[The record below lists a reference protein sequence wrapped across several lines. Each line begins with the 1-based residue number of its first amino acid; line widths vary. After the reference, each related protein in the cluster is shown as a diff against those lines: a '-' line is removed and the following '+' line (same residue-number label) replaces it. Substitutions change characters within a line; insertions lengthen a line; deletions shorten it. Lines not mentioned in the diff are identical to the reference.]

1 MVMDVPAPFAQT
13 VLLFTRDGLGYA
25 DTPLQHALASKYLG
39 LLLAGD
45 LVPAALCF
53 YTEGVHLVAEGS
65 PLLEMLAEL
74 ERRGARLLVCTTCV
88 EYFGL
93 KGRIRVGTMCGM
105 PDILDAQLRA
115 ARVVTV

>member
-1 MVMDVPAPFAQT
+1 MSTPATFART
-13 VLLFTRDGLGYA
+13 VLLFTRDGIGSA

-39 LLLAGD
+39 LLQAGD
-45 LVPAALCF
+45 FVPAAICF

-65 PLLEMLAEL
+65 PLLEPLAEL
-74 ERRGARLLVCTTCV
+74 ERRGCRLLVCATCL

-93 KGRIRVGTMCGM
+93 KDRVRAGTVCGM

-115 ARVVTV
+115 DRVITV

>member
-1 MVMDVPAPFAQT
+1 MNAPASFANT
-13 VLLFTRDGLGYA
+13 VILFTRDGVGSA

-39 LLLAGD
+39 LLLAGNI
-45 LVPAALCF
+45 VPAAMCF

-65 PLLEMLAEL
+65 PLLEPLADL
-74 ERRGARLLVCTTCV
+74 ERRGCRLLVCATCI

-93 KGRIRVGTMCGM
+93 KERVRAGTVCGM

-115 ARVVTV
+115 GRVITI

>member
-1 MVMDVPAPFAQT
+1 MPSSATFAST
-13 VLLFTRDGLGYA
+13 VLMFTRDGVGSA
-25 DTPLQHALASKYLG
+25 DTPLQQALASKYLG

-45 LVPAALCF
+45 LAPAAACF

-65 PLLEMLAEL
+65 PLLEALAEL
-74 ERRGARLLVCTTCV
+74 ERRGTRLLVCATCL

-93 KGRIRVGTMCGM
+93 KNRVRVGTVCGM

-115 ARVVTV
+115 ERVLTL